1 MTDTALQWRSRDTG
15 DVMSEYRAEF
25 MVEPFIEGSL
35 GPPVLAA
42 IDSVEALGF
51 EPHVGAFGTT
61 ITGEADNV
69 VTALGDMLNA
79 AMDAGAT
86 RVTVQIDRGPD
97 S

>member
-1 MTDTALQWRSRDTG
+1 MPG
-15 DVMSEYRAEF
+15 YRAEF

-42 IDSVEALGF
+42 IDAVTTLGF
-51 EPHVGAFGTT
+51 VAQVGAFGTT
-61 ITGEADNV
+61 ISGDPDTI

-79 AMDAGAT
+79 AMEAGAT
-86 RVTVQIDRGPD
+86 RVTVQVDRDPA